1 MGLHPPRRSRALAA
15 LLLFVVL
22 ALVAC
27 AGPSETASTAHN
39 RLENSRKVPDV
50 SADAGKK
57 ESQTETTVETLLP
70 EDVLSEK
77 ELEDKQPPEYED
89 WYEEGSGKSP
99 DRLDTHESSAG
110 AIPAVKPFN
119 FGRDPGGPEDKT
131 LYLTVPKLGLTDV
144 PVFDSISEEKLKESV
159 VHVPATGFPW
169 QKGANTYIA
178 GHRLGYEGT
187 GSYLIFY
194 YLDQL
199 ADGDE
204 IILRDSAG
212 GTFRYRVTD
221 QEVVGPDNVESMD
234 AVEGKSIVSL
244 QTCTLPDYKER
255 LIVQGE
261 LVEKEA

>member
-1 MGLHPPRRSRALAA
+1 M
-15 LLLFVVL
+15 L

-27 AGPSETASTAHN
+27 AGPSETAGAVYNGS
-39 RLENSRKVPDV
+39 ENSRKAPDV

-57 ESQTETTVETLLP
+57 ESQTKTTVETLLP
-70 EDVLSEK
+70 DDVLSEK

-89 WYEEGSGKSP
+89 WYEEGSDKSSDKLATP
-99 DRLDTHESSAG
+99 DSSAG
-110 AIPAVKPFN
+110 TIPAVKPFN

-144 PVFDSISEEKLKESV
+144 PVFDSVSEKKLKESA

-169 QKGANTYIA
+169 QEGANTYIA

-199 ADGDE
+199 AQGDE
-204 IILRDSAG
+204 IVLRDSAG
-212 GTFRYRVTD
+212 GTYHYLVTEQRV
-221 QEVVGPDNVESMD
+221 VRPDNVEVMD
-234 AVEGKSIVSL
+234 TVEGKSVVTL
-244 QTCTLPDYKER
+244 QTCTLPNYKER

-261 LVEKEA
+261 LVEKVA